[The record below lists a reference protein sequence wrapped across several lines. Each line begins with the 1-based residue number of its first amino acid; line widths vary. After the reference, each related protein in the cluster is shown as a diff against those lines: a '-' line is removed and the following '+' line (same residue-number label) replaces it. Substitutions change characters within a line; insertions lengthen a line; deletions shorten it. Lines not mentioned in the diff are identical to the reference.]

1 MSCSSG
7 TPFCYPS
14 NLFDYLLALIM
25 PPLYVLI
32 YEFRRGFENPMNIF
46 RNLILTG
53 LFYFPGFMHAMFLL
67 TTAEEKKTSETLRK
81 GNYKNLD
88 DIR

>member
-1 MSCSSG
+1 MSCKSG

-25 PPLYVLI
+25 PPLYVI
-32 YEFRRGFENPMNIF
+32 IHEYRRGFENPMNIF

-53 LFYFPGFMHAMFLL
+53 IFYFPGFMHAMFLL
-67 TTAEEKKTSETLRK
+67 TTEQD
-81 GNYKNLD
+81 KNTQKIISD
-88 DIR
+88 GTPTVMVR